1 MEQLSSLGGSFT
13 FQRVGNSQMSR
24 RFSHQV
30 VEMLYQIIVI
40 IIIIIIIMIMI
51 KMIMSIII
59 IIIIAKIIKF
69 RKKT

>member
-1 MEQLSSLGGSFT
+1 MT

-40 IIIIIIIMIMI
+40 IIIIIMIMI

>member
-1 MEQLSSLGGSFT
+1 MT

-40 IIIIIIIMIMI
+40 IIIIMIMI

-69 RKKT
+69 RKNT

>member
-1 MEQLSSLGGSFT
+1 MEQLSSLGGSLT

-40 IIIIIIIMIMI
+40 IIIIIMIMI

-59 IIIIAKIIKF
+59 IIIIIAKIIKF
-69 RKKT
+69 RKNT